1 MTDALPATTPP
12 HVRAA
17 LAEAKARLVEL
28 YGDRLARVV
37 LYGSYARGDA
47 RLDSD
52 VDVLVV
58 LREEVEPYMELK
70 TRLTPLAVSLL
81 DRHGLHISLQPYSA
95 ETVEDRRRP
104 FMRNVGRDGVEV

>member
-28 YGDRLARVV
+28 YGDRLDRVV

-47 RLDSD
+47 RPDSD

-58 LREEVEPYMELK
+58 LRGEYQAYAEIKRSGRPLYDISLRYDLALSAQPYGVEEVAD
-70 TRLTPLAVSLL
+70 T
-81 DRHGLHISLQPYSA
+81 
-95 ETVEDRRRP
+95 RRP
-104 FMRNVGRDGVEV
+104 FMRNVASDGVTL